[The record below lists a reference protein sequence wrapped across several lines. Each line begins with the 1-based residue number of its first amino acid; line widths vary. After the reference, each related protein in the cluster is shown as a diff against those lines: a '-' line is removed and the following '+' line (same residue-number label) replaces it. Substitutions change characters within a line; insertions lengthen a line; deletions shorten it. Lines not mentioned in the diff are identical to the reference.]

1 MAIRIGSRHLTW
13 TFIVADVDFNI
24 LGADFLAHHNLLVDM
39 RQHRLVDPMTLECI
53 RTDRLD
59 TAVDGAFGAHRVSI
73 AKVSRFTNLLV
84 DYPSITKPEAFNA
97 TPKHEV
103 EHFID
108 APGPPI
114 RNKVRRLSSERLT
127 IAKKEFE
134 DLEVLGIIRRSNSP
148 WAAPLH
154 MAPEPGGGWRPYG
167 DYQRLNCATKD
178 DAYPIPTM
186 RDFNTDLAGK
196 WIFSKVDLM
205 RGYMQIPMSAADI
218 AKTAIITRFGL

>member
-1 MAIRIGSRHLTW
+1 
-13 TFIVADVDFNI
+13 
-24 LGADFLAHHNLLVDM
+24 M

-114 RNKVRRLSSERLT
+114 RNKVRRLSSERLPSLRRSSRT
-127 IAKKEFE
+127 WKFSASSAAPTARGRHLFTRLQRLAAVG
-134 DLEVLGIIRRSNSP
+134 DPTGIIN
-148 WAAPLH
+148 
-154 MAPEPGGGWRPYG
+154 G
-167 DYQRLNCATKD
+167 
-178 DAYPIPTM
+178 
-186 RDFNTDLAGK
+186 
-196 WIFSKVDLM
+196 
-205 RGYMQIPMSAADI
+205 
-218 AKTAIITRFGL
+218 

>member
-1 MAIRIGSRHLTW
+1 M
-13 TFIVADVDFNI
+13 
-24 LGADFLAHHNLLVDM
+24 
-39 RQHRLVDPMTLECI
+39 LECI

-134 DLEVLGIIRRSNSP
+134 DLEALGIIRLSNSTSHGSKA
-148 WAAPLH
+148 WRRLATLRGLS
-154 MAPEPGGGWRPYG
+154 MAELCHQG
-167 DYQRLNCATKD
+167 
-178 DAYPIPTM
+178 
-186 RDFNTDLAGK
+186 
-196 WIFSKVDLM
+196 
-205 RGYMQIPMSAADI
+205 
-218 AKTAIITRFGL
+218 